1 MLDTFQILGYSGGI
15 PTQSRGTTCLMVSTS
30 KFDLMLDCGEGSYL
44 RWNKAGYK
52 WKNLQYII
60 ITHMHPDHTGGL
72 VPLLFYRKIY
82 GIKSPLTIIGPPNLK
97 DYLSDS
103 FRHTGFEYI
112 EKFYSINIA
121 GNSSIDLGDEINL
134 TGMEMKHVIPCW
146 GYALNDNN
154 KKIVFI
160 TDTLFNNNS
169 IELATKAD
177 VLIHESTYKNR
188 DIDEAQKHFHTTEIQ
203 AMEIADKAQVDRLI
217 LTHFSQ
223 RLSDEDVQEWRWKGQ
238 ACVVFDERQKI

>member
-1 MLDTFQILGYSGGI
+1 
-15 PTQSRGTTCLMVSTS
+15 
-30 KFDLMLDCGEGSYL
+30 
-44 RWNKAGYK
+44 
-52 WKNLQYII
+52 
-60 ITHMHPDHTGGL
+60 
-72 VPLLFYRKIY
+72 
-82 GIKSPLTIIGPPNLK
+82 
-97 DYLSDS
+97 
-103 FRHTGFEYI
+103 
-112 EKFYSINIA
+112 
-121 GNSSIDLGDEINL
+121 
-134 TGMEMKHVIPCW
+134 MEMKHVIPCW

-188 DIDEAQKHFHTTEIQ
+188 DIDEAQEHFHTTEIQ

-217 LTHFSQ
+217 LTHFSR

-238 ACVVFDERQKI
+238 TCVVFDERQKI